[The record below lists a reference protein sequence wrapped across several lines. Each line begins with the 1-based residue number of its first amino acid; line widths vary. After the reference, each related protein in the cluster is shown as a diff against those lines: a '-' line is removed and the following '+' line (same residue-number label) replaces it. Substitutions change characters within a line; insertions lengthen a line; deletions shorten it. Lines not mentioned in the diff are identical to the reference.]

1 MKLRVSEIEKSRWGV
16 QNNCRSE
23 KNSIKISQS
32 HIQDPEKRQE
42 KNKIEQE
49 LSSKE
54 YNLLFH
60 DIPQT
65 EIKEEQ
71 ETYGT
76 PTVRYFVQ
84 IL

>member
-1 MKLRVSEIEKSRWGV
+1 LKSLDEAYKTIADQKKTVSKYH
-16 QNNCRSE
+16 
-23 KNSIKISQS
+23 KATFKI
-32 HIQDPEKRQE
+32 
-42 KNKIEQE
+42 KIEQE

-65 EIKEEQ
+65 EIKEVQ